1 MTTDTTRS
9 RAPAAPRS
17 WARAP
22 LVCVLLVLAGCPSM
36 SAVGARGG
44 LPAEQVDAL
53 PPAVRASYEL
63 FTRRCSRCHSLA
75 RPLTAP
81 IGDREHWARYVT
93 RMRRQP
99 SSGISPADAEEILVF
114 LEHWSRV
121 RAADEVVVTTS
132 TDTAGGAP

>member
-1 MTTDTTRS
+1 MRTD
-9 RAPAAPRS
+9 RAEVCGAHRG
-17 WARAP
+17 AR
-22 LVCVLLVLAGCPSM
+22 VLGVALGFVLMGCLSM
-36 SAVGARGG
+36 SAVGVRGG
-44 LPAEQVDAL
+44 LPAEQVATF
-53 PPAVRASYEL
+53 PPEVRASYEL

-81 IGDREHWARYVT
+81 IGDREHWSRYVT

-121 RAADEVVVTTS
+121 RAADDVVVTTS